1 VTVTNGYY
9 HPSSPVERL
18 YGDIQV
24 AKSWA
29 FIFGSSE
36 DAKRSSCGVTLKVAD
51 DPEATMRLPWMR
63 KRRDSMARQRINEIK
78 ERA

>member
-24 AKSWA
+24 AKAWA
-29 FIFGSSE
+29 MIFGSSE
-36 DAKRSSCGVTLKVAD
+36 DAKRASCPTTLEVAE
-51 DPEATMRLPWMR
+51 DPDASRRLPWMR
-63 KRRDSMARQRINEIK
+63 KRRDIMARQRINEIK